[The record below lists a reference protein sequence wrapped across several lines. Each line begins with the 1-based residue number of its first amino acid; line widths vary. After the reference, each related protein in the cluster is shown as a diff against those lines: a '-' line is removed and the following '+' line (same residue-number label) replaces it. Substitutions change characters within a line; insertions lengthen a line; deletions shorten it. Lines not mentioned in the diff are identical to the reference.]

1 MRWLKQWWPALVWA
15 AVIWSFSTG
24 VFTSENTASIIIPIL
39 RWLFPHATPH
49 TLHLIHH
56 LIRKSG
62 HFIEYFVFS
71 LLLLRSIRSG
81 RPGTHLTWALATIAL
96 VACWAAIDEFHQ
108 SFVPGRTAA
117 VADVLLDT
125 CGGIAAQIAVGLVT
139 LWHRA
144 WMKGRN
150 DTAQSDKVETPV
162 PD

>member
-1 MRWLKQWWPALVWA
+1 MPWLKRWWPALVWA
-15 AVIWSFSTG
+15 GVIWSFSTG

-49 TLHLIHH
+49 TLHFIHH

-62 HFIEYFVFS
+62 HFTEYFIFS
-71 LLLLRSIRSG
+71 VLLLRSIRSG
-81 RPGTHLTWALATIAL
+81 RHGTHLTWALATIAL

-117 VADVLLDT
+117 VSDVLLDT
-125 CGGIAAQIAVGLVT
+125 SGGIAAQVVVGLVT

-144 WMKGRN
+144 WAKRRN
-150 DTAQSDKVETPV
+150 EIAQPDKIESPA